1 MISLR
6 MRIYSLLLAAGLV
19 FSGCSFS
26 TTDLSYRNGILALQL
41 DRSRLTLP
49 ARELS
54 RQIDNFST
62 LAVTHYLLALEG
74 GGMAVFDKARTDMRY
89 EFQYP
94 TAETIRIVFDAKA
107 VHRVYFENSFYVFQ
121 VVLADG
127 SLLNVIA
134 EQLEDESLNMLYGMS
149 NAVLAR
155 LLDKL
160 HGGLSGSL
168 YAPVRTVT
176 GKSGAIYSKWTIQK
190 VNVMQLVGP
199 KRDIM
204 GF

>member
-6 MRIYSLLLAAGLV
+6 IRVRILLLAASVVL
-19 FSGCSFS
+19 SACSLS
-26 TTDLSYRNGILALQL
+26 TTDLSYRNSMLVLQL
-41 DRSRLTLP
+41 DQDRLILP
-49 ARELS
+49 ARQVS
-54 RQIDNFST
+54 KQVDNFST
-62 LAVTHYLLALEG
+62 LVVMHYLLALEG
-74 GGMAVFDKARTDMRY
+74 GGMAVFDKARTDERY

-107 VHRVYFENSFYVFQ
+107 VRRIYFENSFYVFQ
-121 VVLADG
+121 VILADG
-127 SLLNVIA
+127 SVLNVMA
-134 EQLEDESLNMLYGMS
+134 EQLEDQSLNMLYGMD
-149 NAVLAR
+149 NAVLGR

-160 HGGLSGSL
+160 HRGLSDSL
-168 YAPVRTVT
+168 YTPVRTVS
-176 GKSGAIYSKWTIQK
+176 GKEGAIYSRWTIQK